1 MLKLEAVPARI
12 YDDLRQRG
20 HSADEIEQMT
30 AEQAFAE
37 YCQWHGL
44 ADWGDHLVQVLDAL
58 RSAAEEAEEKAA
70 DQLARADVAAVL
82 CDLRDTLA
90 ADKAYGAVGRLQSA
104 MHQLGVE
111 Y

>member
-58 RSAAEEAEEKAA
+58 RSEEAEEKAA
-70 DQLARADVAAVL
+70 DQIARADVAAVL
-82 CDLRDTLA
+82 TELRNVLA
-90 ADKAYGAVGRLQSA
+90 ADKLPGAVGRVQAA